1 MYLHPPILSCKEA
14 KPVSS
19 KGLVLI
25 CGCTPDFQIF
35 HCPCMDSR
43 LVECD
48 QVYFVSRD
56 IPDRTQRWR
65 GVPFLQYNNKKC
77 FIKFWA
83 INKTEV
89 QKIDVEVQVSGWL
102 WLD

>member
-1 MYLHPPILSCKEA
+1 MYITT
-14 KPVSS
+14 V
-19 KGLVLI
+19 
-25 CGCTPDFQIF
+25 CTTKSVIF
-35 HCPCMDSR
+35 G
-43 LVECD
+43 
-48 QVYFVSRD
+48 QVYLVSRD
-56 IPDRTQRWR
+56 IADRIQRWR

-89 QKIDVEVQVSGWL
+89 QKIDVEVEVEVSGWL